1 MMTVTETVTE
11 RQMTNTDQNL
21 PPPRRELPISTVQ
34 LAAVTSDAVIGGL
47 ARSPY
52 LLGLIVLTAFG
63 IGSAVYFLNILIGG
77 QQVHLK
83 SLLEQQTRQQTE
95 LLAMH
100 KSEFDALLEMGNRL
114 SAVQSSPI
122 APNSPF
128 LNQPPVTP
136 PRR

>member
-1 MMTVTETVTE
+1 MMTLTETVTE
-11 RQMTNTDQNL
+11 RQMTNVDQNL
-21 PPPRRELPISTVQ
+21 PPRRELPISTVQ
-34 LAAVTSDAVIGGL
+34 LAAVTSEAVVGGL

-83 SLLEQQTRQQTE
+83 SLLEQQSKQQTE
-95 LLAMH
+95 LLALH
-100 KSEFDALLEMGNRL
+100 KAEFDALLEMGNRL
-114 SAVQSSPI
+114 SASPPPLSPL
-122 APNSPF
+122 APNSPI
-128 LNQPPVTP
+128 LQQPVTP